1 MAFCRSSPAA
11 RPTKLPACEACA
23 AATATGATKSYALCR
38 TQPRIK
44 MRKCPTVCSRS
55 SSSSSLSISS
65 LSSASVSSC
74 FCCLR
79 LSTASSS
86 RRSQRTRY
94 TRTMRRST
102 ESRRRRWRSKAL
114 QDYLPTEVPTYLVCV
129 TAPLSVRT
137 EAWLCSRVRKIL
149 VIIDHFRCFFRLR
162 NSKFPN

>member
-44 MRKCPTVCSRS
+44 MRKCPTVCSRSS

-114 QDYLPTEVPTYLVCV
+114 QDYLPTEVPTYLPV

-137 EAWLCSRVRKIL
+137 EDWLCSRIRKIL
-149 VIIDHFRCFFRLR
+149 FIIDHFRCFFAAKKLEV
-162 NSKFPN
+162 S